1 MHAKRVLPRAMCGY
15 SADTLRTLDYF
26 IPFPVGCQRK
36 ENSCDTPEC
45 FPLQRTPPATPIA
58 QSMARGHCQN
68 SSVAA
73 VNMLPL
79 SVQFSVV
86 SIRSEKPINAP
97 PRLSEVLSLQSASL
111 KIFLLNLKWFFSS
124 AFLFVFVFVRNHRL
138 NCSCSIR
145 LQRQHRLT
153 VVTEIER
160 LLFSFFFFF
169 LR

>member
-1 MHAKRVLPRAMCGY
+1 MCGF

-36 ENSCDTPEC
+36 GNSCDTPEC
-45 FPLQRTPPATPIA
+45 FPLQHTPPVTPSA

-79 SVQFSVV
+79 SVQVNVV

-97 PRLSEVLSLQSASL
+97 PRPSEVLSLQSSSL
-111 KIFLLNLKWFFSS
+111 QIFLLNFKWFISS
-124 AFLFVFVFVRNHRL
+124 AFLFDFVFVRNPRL
-138 NCSCSIR
+138 NCSCSIH

-160 LLFSFFFFF
+160 LFCFLF
-169 LR
+169 LLK